1 VLDHVGLEATDLAR
15 SAAFYDAL
23 FHPLG
28 GRRIVDSPEAVAYG
42 VHRPVL
48 WVVARGGK
56 PSSGWGHLAIT
67 AHGRPA
73 VDAAYASAMQR
84 GGRDAGAPASRPAYG
99 PSYYSAYLL
108 DPDGHRVEVVSGSR

>member
-1 VLDHVGLEATDLAR
+1 MLDHVGLEATDIAR

-42 VHRPVL
+42 VHRAVL
-48 WVVARGGK
+48 WVVVRGREPGG
-56 PSSGWGHLAIT
+56 GWGHVAI
-67 AHGRPA
+67 AAQGRPA
-73 VDAAYASAMQR
+73 VDAAYAAAMAH
-84 GGRDAGAPASRPAYG
+84 GGRDEGAPASRPAYG

-108 DPDGHRVEVVSGSR
+108 DPDGHRVEVVSGAR